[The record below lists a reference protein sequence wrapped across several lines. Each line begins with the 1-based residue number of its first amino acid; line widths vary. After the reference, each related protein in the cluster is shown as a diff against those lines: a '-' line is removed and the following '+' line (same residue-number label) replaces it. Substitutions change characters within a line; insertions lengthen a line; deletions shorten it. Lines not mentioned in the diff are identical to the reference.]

1 MNCLQE
7 SNLFSEF
14 LTGLSKFKGTK
25 NNAPYLKGSISK
37 YTKDLIMTFPVLC
50 DDSLPPSTAS
60 MISRAHERHLVTLFE
75 LLFAASQF
83 NAGDGIEVLKSIH
96 KNIEDMDL
104 EDYIDTLSSFSDKA
118 KNISF
123 ATENAEINT
132 VIREMVEALKAPQKS
147 FPINSFNE
155 KSLNDYMAINL
166 HGNMIVKEAKGRIDD
181 DISKLDPNQMDDF
194 INKQKAQMNRNDLNN
209 AEKNQTYK
217 DNEEFRQATTFNQKA
232 TNMKNQSTDFEVN
245 MLSKQLLDTD
255 VKKANEMQPTLM
267 IVRYNEVSKADNTV
281 SQRSFIAGVKSRL
294 IPTDSMDIV
303 ERLIAKNKTK
313 VSFLNLI
320 RATSGEIKLNRDF
333 LLCVNQAKIDAK
345 NSVKKG
351 QSAQVWKTLEKLSV
365 KNNWNKLYKKGN
377 DATAIS
383 TLVINQETVNIMKK
397 EYDFDIESPKNAKM
411 IMDAYNLLAIIIAD
425 ESIEVCKFLYN
436 GNTQFEEQSYNYLER
451 ESNDNSYKK
460 VINLIGKMNGGR

>member
-14 LTGLSKFKGTK
+14 LKGLNISKGTK

-104 EDYIDTLSSFSDKA
+104 DDYIETLASFSDKA
-118 KNISF
+118 KNTSF
-123 ATENAEINT
+123 SLAKENAKINSA
-132 VIREMVEALKAPQKS
+132 IREMVDALKVPQKS

-155 KSLNDYMAINL
+155 KSLNNYMSVNL
-166 HGNMIVKEAKGRIDD
+166 NGNMIVKEVGIDP
-181 DISKLDPNQMDDF
+181 DISMIDPNQMDDY

-209 AEKNQTYK
+209 TLFKNQEYK
-217 DNEEFRQATTFNQKA
+217 MRAK
-232 TNMKNQSTDFEVN
+232 NMQNQSTDFEVN

-267 IVRYNEVSKADNTV
+267 IVRYNEVSSVDKSV

-313 VSFLNLI
+313 ISFLNLI
-320 RATSGEIKLNRDF
+320 RATSGEIKLTRDF
-333 LLCVNQAKIDAK
+333 LLCINQAKIDAK

-351 QSAQVWKTLEKLSV
+351 QSAQVWKTLENLSV
-365 KNNWNKLYKKGN
+365 KNNWNKLYRKGN

-397 EYDFDIESPKNAKM
+397 EYDFDIENPRNAKT

-436 GNTQFEEQSYNYLER
+436 GNAQFEEQSYNYLER